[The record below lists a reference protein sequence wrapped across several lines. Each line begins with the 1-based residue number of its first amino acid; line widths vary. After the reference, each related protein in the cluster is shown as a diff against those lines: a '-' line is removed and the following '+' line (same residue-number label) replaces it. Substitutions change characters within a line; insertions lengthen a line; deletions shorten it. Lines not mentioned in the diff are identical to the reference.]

1 MHTAPS
7 AASVDAIA
15 AIVVAAI
22 VVALSVSALSVLAL
36 SVLALS
42 VLALSVLAL
51 LVPSVLGAV
60 AIVRRAMP
68 FAAARRAGGA
78 LALVAPLAGGPR
90 AWAPRRGGPP
100 ARGAA
105 GGRVRGPPLSARG
118 TDLTGTLSASQRASL
133 DAQLA
138 AIEQRKGAQVAILM
152 LPTTQPEPIEA
163 YGIRVADAWKLG
175 RGRER
180 AQRDT
185 GDPKAGAIDDGVLL
199 IVAKDDRRVRIEVG
213 YGLEGAIP
221 DAVAKRIITESITPR
236 FRSGDFAGGL
246 EAAVADLARRID
258 GESLPE
264 PWQAPRG
271 DRDELEGGLLQVVL
285 MAFVVG
291 LLVSQ
296 AMGRFIGAVVGGG
309 GAGVGAT
316 AALASSGLGAA
327 VGLGVG
333 VLILAIGGRRG
344 GGPGGTLRR
353 TGRRTIGHGPV
364 IVPGPGWGG
373 GGWGSGGGGGGGFG
387 GGGGGFGGGGAS
399 GDW

>member
-15 AIVVAAI
+15 AIVVA
-22 VVALSVSALSVLAL
+22 LSVSTLSVLAL

-42 VLALSVLAL
+42 VPAL

-78 LALVAPLAGGPR
+78 LAFVALLAGAPAPAAAQQPVPVPPLA
-90 AWAPRRGGPP
+90 
-100 ARGAA
+100 AR
-105 GGRVRGPPLSARG
+105 V

-271 DRDELEGGLLQVVL
+271 DRDELEGGLLPVVL

-309 GAGVGAT
+309 GAGVGAA

-373 GGWGSGGGGGGGFG
+373 GGWGSGGGGGGFG